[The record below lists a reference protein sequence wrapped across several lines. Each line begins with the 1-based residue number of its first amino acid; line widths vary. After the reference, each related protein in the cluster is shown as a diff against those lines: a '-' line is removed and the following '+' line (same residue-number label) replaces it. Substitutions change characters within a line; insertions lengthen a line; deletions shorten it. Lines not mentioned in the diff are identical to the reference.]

1 MLGHVCVY
9 HYLCLKQESVTQV
22 ILKSGIQ
29 LKKTQSSVD
38 DAIGDLMSL
47 STTYEDGTEAVKAT
61 SVAGQTESSEVLTT
75 SIATAGGSS
84 IPSAKIDVP
93 KSDVPDSEASSSTSS
108 NKQESN
114 PTSTT
119 TFRDPSTVVESGEA
133 GEEILPPPSPGM
145 DNTIRPSSTPRMDYT
160 SSPGTG
166 DNTTSTEE
174 EPAWCSTNS
183 GHPCAFPFNWG
194 SYTWNRS

>member
-61 SVAGQTESSEVLTT
+61 SVAGHTESSEVLTT
-75 SIATAGGSS
+75 SIASAGDSS

-108 NKQESN
+108 NKHESN

-133 GEEILPPPSPGM
+133 GEEGNSIVYR
-145 DNTIRPSSTPRMDYT
+145 NTKLWKIII
-160 SSPGTG
+160 
-166 DNTTSTEE
+166 
-174 EPAWCSTNS
+174 
-183 GHPCAFPFNWG
+183 
-194 SYTWNRS
+194 